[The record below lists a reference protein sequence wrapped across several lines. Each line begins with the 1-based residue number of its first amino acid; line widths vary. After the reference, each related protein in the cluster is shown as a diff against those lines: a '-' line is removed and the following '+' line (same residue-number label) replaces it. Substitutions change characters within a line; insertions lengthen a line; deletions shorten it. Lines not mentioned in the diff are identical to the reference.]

1 MSAAGQNELLACV
14 HQKTVK
20 PYSDKRKCLL
30 FNKLDFM

>member
-20 PYSDKRKCLL
+20 LYSDCVQKKM
-30 FNKLDFM
+30 FAV